1 MDSCYYRDYIC
12 ITSGI
17 CAEMLRGMRRK
28 KGGVWW
34 SDIDIDI
41 DGDGDGEVVSR
52 NSGIWICRVG
62 CKKGY
67 LF

>member
-41 DGDGDGEVVSR
+41 DGDGDGDGGV
-52 NSGIWICRVG
+52 
-62 CKKGY
+62 
-67 LF
+67 